1 MYEDSWYSFV
11 PDFQQRRS
19 QTAPEGPRHRRKNS
33 LLQQPNGADGNADP
47 QPLPSLFED
56 QEDTNS
62 PPEPTL
68 SRRAKSYSDFYDVV
82 RAQEKKTKKEKK
94 KQQQHRR
101 RRHNDRNWEALALPE
116 AVITGL
122 FVEEEDT
129 THDVDLDK
137 DLLQASQQEFL
148 LYHDQLA
155 MTERHLGTL
164 IDDANSALRVLESL
178 CQSFRAVD
186 DQTSSFQARC
196 DDLLTEKKRL
206 QTLADDIG
214 TDLHYYAYLD
224 NVTRSLNAPGA
235 GRLVDDEGFG
245 EVLFNLDSCISF
257 MTKNPSYR
265 DAESYLARYQAL
277 LTKALHLLE
286 VGFTNRLNKVSAEIS
301 KQIAATQSESA
312 RHALAY
318 GRFEELL
325 LESYS
330 LIPNIQTIIRSV
342 YDQFGQPVSG
352 INYDIY
358 INTANNIFHAYW
370 AVRDR
375 DLKPIIQN
383 DLDTFKAEAK
393 ESVETA
399 SRNFVKQCFERSYNE
414 ASLFRKIFSI
424 EPSYSTDA
432 KSAFISLKT
441 QQQYQRSS
449 IITNTNVAPLAIN
462 LQSVLA
468 TSDLRTICNILGW
481 ITNEYLLIE
490 QYDEES
496 EPSPFVS
503 HSRQM
508 TALLLTEHLWP
519 FTDSHFETEISKS
532 IAKAAVPPE
541 ALIISPVVN
550 NDVSSNA
557 FPPIKR
563 ALELLL
569 MFDQCMPK
577 ERCQRNS
584 PTIFLLL
591 RESIA
596 ALQRAET
603 RIRSSKVSGT
613 DPDLFMIKNLLLLK
627 NELVALEIG
636 DVRNGNPAAISTAGS
651 VTGRLPK
658 EMQHFGAIW
667 DGVLK
672 PVTGGL
678 VAGIWSRVGSVA
690 GYLPLPSIGMPGIP
704 GWSRSNTP
712 TPGAE
717 HQRGAGAGAGEAG
730 GAGGVDVH
738 EQLDNELRSSI
749 GAFTRRWA
757 GMMLGHGNK
766 LEGKNVAKW
775 ERDMDEVLDRAFGG
789 GGSGGGGSMQGRE
802 VILKLKEAVAVV
814 LEEERERERV
824 AGLKGGK

>member
-1 MYEDSWYSFV
+1 MYGEDSWYSFV

-19 QTAPEGPRHRRKNS
+19 QQAPQGSGHRRRES
-33 LLQQPNGADGNADP
+33 LLQQPNGTAENVDT
-47 QPLPSLFED
+47 QPLPALFED

-82 RAQEKKTKKEKK
+82 RAQEKKDKKERK

-101 RRHNDRNWEALALPE
+101 RKHNDRTWEALALPE
-116 AVITGL
+116 SVTGTL
-122 FVEEEDT
+122 SIEEDDN

-137 DLLQASQQEFL
+137 ELLQASQQEFL
-148 LYHDQLA
+148 LYDDQLA

-164 IDDANSALRVLESL
+164 IGDADSALKVLESL

-196 DDLLTEKKRL
+196 DHLLTEKKHL

-224 NVTRSLNAPGA
+224 NVTRRLNAPGA
-235 GRLVDDEGFG
+235 GRLVDDEAFG
-245 EVLFNLDSCISF
+245 DVLSNLDSCIAF
-257 MTKNPSYR
+257 MTKNPFYR
-265 DAESYLARYQAL
+265 DAEPYLARYQAL

-286 VGFTNRLNKVSAEIS
+286 VGYTNRLNKVSAEIS

-330 LIPNIQTIIRSV
+330 LIPNIQTVIRSV
-342 YDQFGQPVSG
+342 YDQFGQSVSG
-352 INYDIY
+352 LNYDIY
-358 INTANNIFHAYW
+358 VNTANNIFHAYW

-375 DLKPIIQN
+375 DLKPIIQS
-383 DLDTFKAEAK
+383 DLDTFKAESK

-424 EPSYSTDA
+424 EPQYSTDA
-432 KSAFISLKT
+432 RSAFVSLKS
-441 QQQYQRSS
+441 QQQHQRSTV
-449 IITNTNVAPLAIN
+449 ITNTNVAPLATN

-468 TSDLRTICNILGW
+468 ASDLRTICNILGW
-481 ITNEYLLIE
+481 ATNEYLLIE
-490 QYDEES
+490 QYDEDA

-503 HSRQM
+503 HCRQM

-519 FTDSHFETEISKS
+519 FTDGHFETEISKS
-532 IAKAAVPPE
+532 ITKAAVPPE
-541 ALIISPVVN
+541 ALIIGSVVN

-557 FPPIKR
+557 FPPVKR

-569 MFDQCMPK
+569 MLDQCMPK

-596 ALQRAET
+596 ALHRAES
-603 RIRSSKVSGT
+603 RIRSSKVAGT

-627 NELVALEIG
+627 NELLALEIG
-636 DVRNGNPAAISTAGS
+636 DVRNGNHPAHISTAGS

-678 VAGIWSRVGSVA
+678 VAGIWSRVGTVA
-690 GYLPLPSIGMPGIP
+690 GYLPIPSIPMPGIP
-704 GWSRSNTP
+704 GWSRSTTP
-712 TPGAE
+712 NPEQQQQQQQQGGGNAV
-717 HQRGAGAGAGEAG
+717 

-757 GMMLGHGNK
+757 GMMLGGTGGK
-766 LEGKNVAKW
+766 LGGKNVAKV
-775 ERDMDEVLDRAFGG
+775 ERELDEVLERAFGG
-789 GGSGGGGSMQGRE
+789 SHSAQGRE
-802 VILKLKEAVAVV
+802 VILKLKEAVAAV
-814 LEEERERERV
+814 LEEEKERERV
-824 AGLKGGK
+824 GAGKGGK